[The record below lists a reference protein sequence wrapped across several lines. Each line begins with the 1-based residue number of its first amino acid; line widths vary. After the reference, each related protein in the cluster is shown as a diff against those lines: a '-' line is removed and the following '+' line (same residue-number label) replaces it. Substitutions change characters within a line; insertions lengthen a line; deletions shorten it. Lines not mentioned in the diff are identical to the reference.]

1 MASCSKAS
9 LGRDPADTGY
19 GARMELR
26 PLGRSGVWVGR
37 LGLGT
42 GTWTRGTDEYE
53 ARDQLAAFLD
63 AGGTLLD
70 TADAYADGDAEAL
83 LGELVEE
90 YEVRDEVVLATK
102 AGAAPG
108 PDRRVDASRRGLL
121 RALEGSL
128 RRLRTDYVDLW
139 QLHAWDPW
147 TPLEETLAA
156 VDAAVSSG
164 KVRYAGVCN
173 YSGWQVSRAATWQQ
187 ATPGRA
193 PLVTAQMEYSL
204 LERGIEREIIP
215 AAQALGMGV
224 LPWSPLG
231 RGVLTG
237 KYRHSIPIDSR
248 GANAETAGWV
258 QAYLDERGRRIV
270 DALATAAEGL
280 GASPTE
286 VALAWLRDRPGVVA
300 PILGARTANQLIA
313 ALASEELELPE
324 EILAALDEVSAPAM
338 GYPESGWAQRR

>member
-1 MASCSKAS
+1 
-9 LGRDPADTGY
+9 
-19 GARMELR
+19 MELR
-26 PLGRSGVWVGR
+26 PLGRSGLWVGR

-63 AGGTLLD
+63 AGGSLID
-70 TADAYADGDAEAL
+70 TADVYADGDAEGL
-83 LGELVEE
+83 LGELIEE
-90 YEVRDEVVLATK
+90 FEVRDQVVIATK
-102 AGAAPG
+102 AGSVPG
-108 PDRRVDASRRGLL
+108 MDRRVNTSRLHL
-121 RALEGSL
+121 MRALEGSL
-128 RRLRTDYVDLW
+128 RRLRTETIDLW

-147 TPLEETLAA
+147 TPMEETLAA
-156 VDAAVSSG
+156 IDDAVSSG
-164 KVRYAGVCN
+164 KVRYAGISN
-173 YSGWQVSRAATWQQ
+173 FAGWQMSRAATWQQ
-187 ATPGRA
+187 AVAGRT

-204 LERGIEREIIP
+204 LERGVEREIVP
-215 AAQALGMGV
+215 AAQGTGMGL

-237 KYRHSIPIDSR
+237 KYRHSMPIDSR
-248 GANAETAGWV
+248 GANVETAAWV

-300 PILGARTANQLIA
+300 PILGARTNNQLIA

-324 EILAALDEVSAPAM
+324 EILFALDDVSAPAM